1 MTGTTQRL
9 DERRSLCRYVSSAWY
24 KFVLECNQLL
34 LTEVEI
40 ESLKEPRKLTRLK
53 ATE

>member
-1 MTGTTQRL
+1 MTGTTQGL
-9 DERRSLCRYVSSAWY
+9 DERRGLCRYVSSAWHQ
-24 KFVLECNQLL
+24 FVLEGDQFL

-40 ESLKEPRKLTRLK
+40 QRLEETRKLTRLK